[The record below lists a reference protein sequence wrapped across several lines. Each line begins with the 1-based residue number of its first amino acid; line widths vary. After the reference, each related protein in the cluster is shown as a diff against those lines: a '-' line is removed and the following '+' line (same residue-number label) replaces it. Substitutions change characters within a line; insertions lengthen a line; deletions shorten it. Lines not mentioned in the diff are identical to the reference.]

1 MFSRSFSSYFSL
13 HWFYQIFLVLS
24 FIMFFSSLSFTIG
37 RKRKWLPKP
46 NNLILLSIPFKVGRM
61 DTDERIQFQC
71 HGVDWVSQQQ
81 RESAASVDQAI
92 LLGLSKAL
100 EEETSFF
107 GRRLAFRYVTGFNQL
122 IFVAYFMN
130 IFNCWS
136 SIIYRT
142 RVGSP
147 LS

>member
-1 MFSRSFSSYFSL
+1 MSINHTIIIVIYITIYAIRKKYMQVQCLSL
-13 HWFYQIFLVLS
+13 
-24 FIMFFSSLSFTIG
+24 IMFFSSLSFTIG

-61 DTDERIQFQC
+61 DTDERIQFWC

-107 GRRLAFRYVTGFNQL
+107 GRRLAFRHVTGFN
-122 IFVAYFMN
+122 
-130 IFNCWS
+130 
-136 SIIYRT
+136 
-142 RVGSP
+142 
-147 LS
+147 